1 MVDSIPVTLVG
12 AGATAAAG
20 YVSGL
25 ITDIR
30 KTKLNFVNTQIEKL
44 YGPLYAFTQATN
56 KAWELF
62 CEAR

>member
-20 YVSGL
+20 YVFGL

-44 YGPLYAFTQATN
+44 YGPPLRLHAGDKQGVGAV
-56 KAWELF
+56 L
-62 CEAR
+62 